1 MLEEP
6 TTIIEEDLI
15 LEEVTSTLGDNQEVT
30 LDNSKANDL
39 FLGEATPPS
48 SNRTPTPNND
58 RPRNRLNNNEQE
70 GSSPSSTGKFQV
82 SQNRHYEIPE
92 DGILPGGRLQSFSQY
107 WKSHINHPWPLA
119 VIQEGYKIQW
129 NSTPR
134 SWRYHPM
141 KPKSLEDRLAVD
153 QANICQTSSQSRRK
167 PKDDLS

>member
-58 RPRNRLNNNEQE
+58 RPRNHLNNNEQE
-70 GSSPSSTGKFQV
+70 GSSPIFYGKIPGISKPPLRNTGRWDITRGSTPIIQPV
-82 SQNRHYEIPE
+82 LEIPYQ
-92 DGILPGGRLQSFSQY
+92 P
-107 WKSHINHPWPLA
+107 PLA
-119 VIQEGYKIQW
+119 IGGNSRGIQNSVEFYPTIMEISPHETQVIGRPIGTK
-129 NSTPR
+129 
-134 SWRYHPM
+134 
-141 KPKSLEDRLAVD
+141 
-153 QANICQTSSQSRRK
+153 NICQTSSQSRRK